1 MRVKVNAETAREVLY
16 AGGVVWHDGGSLSG
30 MSMWTWAKR
39 GGLCQQ
45 YNDDDIA
52 VGSEDDTLDD
62 VLTWTDCEIE
72 VPDDRIV
79 PSRTRTNASTGAN
92 QAAPR
97 RSGRKRRKV

>member
-30 MSMWTWAKR
+30 MSMWTWARR

-62 VLTWTDCEIE
+62 VLAWTDCEID
-72 VPDDRIV
+72 VPEERLV
-79 PSRTRTNASTGAN
+79 
-92 QAAPR
+92 
-97 RSGRKRRKV
+97 KRKVTVVETKKGRRRRLQQG